1 MRAPRIGYDEEIFRP
16 VRTKRAFEEI
26 STEIKRLIFQG
37 TLKPGDRLPGENDLA
52 KKYGV
57 SRQTIREALR
67 VLELTGVIK
76 MRKGGVGGPLV
87 VDTMLH
93 AINSLYL
100 DVVQMKN
107 ITKEEITI
115 ARIKIE
121 KAILDEAIDRA
132 DDDDIRRLE
141 ENLVLE
147 KKILGNSSDAV
158 EKNLEFHRLIAK
170 ASKNHLFVIV
180 MESLIAVVADFRSRI
195 GLDRDVSERATA
207 EHEEIIH
214 AIKMRDR
221 ERALALLGKHLTY
234 VSVVLENP
242 LAYGRQKKETRMGD
256 VVGSSPKTR
265 KKAR

>member
-1 MRAPRIGYDEEIFRP
+1 MERKMREPRAVYDEEIFRP

-37 TLKPGDRLPGENDLA
+37 TLKPGDRLPGENELA
-52 KKYGV
+52 RKYGV

-87 VDTMLH
+87 VDTMMN
-93 AINSLYL
+93 AINNLYL

-107 ITKEEITI
+107 ITKEEIGT

-132 DDDDIRRLE
+132 DDADIAKLE
-141 ENLVLE
+141 ENLALE
-147 KKILGNSSDAV
+147 KRLRGKNLDAF
-158 EKNLEFHRLIAK
+158 EKNAEFHRLLAR
-170 ASKNHLFVIV
+170 ASKNGLFVIV

-195 GLDRDVSERATA
+195 GLDLEVSGRAIE
-207 EHEEIIH
+207 EHEEIIR
-214 AIKMRDR
+214 AIKKRDR
-221 ERALALLGKHLTY
+221 KHASALLEKHLTY
-234 VSVVLENP
+234 VSVVLEEHP
-242 LAYGRQKKETRMGD
+242 IHKRT
-256 VVGSSPKTR
+256 
-265 KKAR
+265 ARRSVPR